1 VIRNVFVLVATLL
14 SVTLPPTPQLTLDR
28 QAELTA
34 PERDGSLAAVL
45 DVGLGEKAVD
55 KSEGKRT
62 PKPSART
69 VAIAWGVAAAMP
81 RALSWID
88 ETVVVQTAPHAPR
101 PFARC
106 DMRRDVRRARP
117 SIQLLHCS
125 RDDDPSAA

>member
-28 QAELTA
+28 PAELTA

-45 DVGLGEKAVD
+45 GVGEKAVD

-69 VAIAWGVAAAMP
+69 VAITWGVAAAMP

-88 ETVVVQTAPHAPR
+88 ESVVVQTAPHAPR
-101 PFARC
+101 PVARC
-106 DMRRDVRRARP
+106 DVRRDVRRARP